1 MQDLTIRFYYETES
15 GHECLMECTKRPNGW
30 EPTRVEPEPPGWF
43 TIQELDTISERA
55 AGINHD
61 ITWHGYVKLGRYF
74 SDEAELAI
82 RELEDARES
91 WGRIQTELDR
101 VKHMERQAELR
112 VRSIESEIK
121 DKFKHGQKKGSP
133 KEEQAFG

>member
-1 MQDLTIRFYYETES
+1 M
-15 GHECLMECTKRPNGW
+15 
-30 EPTRVEPEPPGWF
+30 
-43 TIQELDTISERA
+43 A
-55 AGINHD
+55 AGFYQD
-61 ITWHGYVKLGRYF
+61 ITRCGYARLGRYF

-112 VRSIESEIK
+112 ARSIESQINE
-121 DKFKHGQKKGSP
+121 KFKKEYEQKKR
-133 KEEQAFG
+133 KADF

>member
-1 MQDLTIRFYYETES
+1 
-15 GHECLMECTKRPNGW
+15 MECTKRPDGW

-43 TIQELDTISERA
+43 TTQELDTISVRA
-55 AGINHD
+55 AWVYSEI
-61 ITWHGYVKLGRYF
+61 IYHGYARLGRYF
-74 SDEAELAI
+74 SDEAELAA

-101 VKHMERQAELR
+101 VKHLERQAELR

-121 DKFKHGQKKGSP
+121 EKFKHG
-133 KEEQAFG
+133 